1 MPYEKIEDLPRE
13 KLMELVE
20 IYAKNWLAL
29 DGLWFQSIEKKLG
42 LPEALEHDANAW
54 ERFTVIEAR
63 RIKAFLDLPERAG
76 VKGLVQAL
84 RFRLYAPLNED
95 EIIVEGNTVIYRVIT
110 CRVQSARNRKGMA
123 YHPCKSVGILEYTY
137 FARTIDDRFETEA
150 LSCHPDVTDPSCNC
164 MWKFTLKEGSED
176 V

>member
-13 KLMELVE
+13 KLMELME

-29 DGLWFQSIEKKLG
+29 DGLWFQSIERKLG

-76 VKGLVQAL
+76 VKGLAQAL

-95 EIIVEGNTVIYRVIT
+95 EIIVEDNTVIYRVIT

-150 LSCHPDVTDPSCNC
+150 LSCHPDVTDPGCNC